1 MGLNPASMFYH
12 VVASSAQCETHHRAH
27 NGQTYI
33 FVLLGSS
40 AVFICKLE
48 VHTPILGLAWPG
60 TGSHQQGLP
69 VTGRSL
75 SSIDMMLGL

>member
-1 MGLNPASMFYH
+1 MFYH

-48 VHTPILGLAWPG
+48 IVTPTVPHTQI
-60 TGSHQQGLP
+60 SE
-69 VTGRSL
+69 
-75 SSIDMMLGL
+75 IFDMELEIGVQR